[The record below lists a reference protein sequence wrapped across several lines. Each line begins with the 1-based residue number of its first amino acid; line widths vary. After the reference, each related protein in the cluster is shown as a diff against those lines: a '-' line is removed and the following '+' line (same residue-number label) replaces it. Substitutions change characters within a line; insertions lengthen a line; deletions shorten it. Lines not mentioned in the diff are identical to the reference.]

1 MMLYPRKESLLHVR
15 GGVSNANRTA
25 QTPFWSSPRPWR
37 CFPGIENDRRLVC
50 VFSTSVEVF
59 LAPDASLSKVI
70 SLLHVRGGVSWKEV
84 PDLFE
89 NLSSPRPWRCF
100 CDRLPFGTSFYVF
113 STSVEVFLRFCP
125 ILEAQVR
132 LLHVRGGVSNSCDGD
147 EGHRKS
153 SPRPWRC
160 FHSDVCALALV
171 GVFSTSVEVFLS
183 TFGDRSPA
191 SQSSPRLWRC
201 FRVSSDG
208 P

>member
-1 MMLYPRKESLLHVR
+1 M
-15 GGVSNANRTA
+15 
-25 QTPFWSSPRPWR
+25 
-37 CFPGIENDRRLVC
+37 

-125 ILEAQVR
+125 LLEAQVR
-132 LLHVRGGVSNSCDGD
+132 LLHVRGGVSFTESNALCLTL
-147 EGHRKS
+147 S

-160 FHSDVCALALV
+160 FGLPEVLCSCDA
-171 GVFSTSVEVFLS
+171 VFSTSVEVFLS
-183 TFGDRSPA
+183 HARAPPYFERLLHVRGGVSVIRGGITKVIT
-191 SQSSPRLWRC
+191 SSPRPWRC
-201 FRVSSDG
+201 F
-208 P
+208 